1 MTLLT
6 YNIDDKFICRVVKH
20 LSTNPDNKWVNTYE
34 FVATNSGVVGDF
46 VTLGVALV
54 EFEQGIHVEQVTFD
68 RFTASTWEDDH
79 VPYDPESFISV
90 SLTAAGTRSD
100 VPNEVEPLGMALRV
114 NRQAV
119 SGRFGNLFYRG
130 ALFENEVSSPAGI
143 PVLSSPGTIQ
153 DNLTDVLASSGLG
166 DYLLPGPGTPLQL
179 AMINANGTQVRA
191 VTGLLATG
199 VSLIKQDHQWFN
211 RTTPA

>member
-1 MTLLT
+1 MPVVTF
-6 YNIDDKFICRVVKH
+6 NEGDRFVARVIKH
-20 LSTNPDNKWVNTYE
+20 LSTNPSNQWVNSYE
-34 FVATNSGVVGDF
+34 FVANTAGDIADF
-46 VTLGVALV
+46 VDLGTALV
-54 EFEQGIHVEQVTFD
+54 TFEQGIHTELVTFD
-68 RFTASTWEDDH
+68 RYTASTWEDDH
-79 VPYDPESFISV
+79 VPYDPESFFSV
-90 SLTAAGTRSD
+90 SLSATGIRSD

-114 NRQAV
+114 NRQVV

-143 PVLSSPGTIQ
+143 PILSSPGTIQ
-153 DNLTDVLASSGLG
+153 DNMTDVLASSGFG
-166 DYLLPGPGTPLQL
+166 DYILPGPAIHLTLC
-179 AMINANGTQVRA
+179 MINANGTQVRN